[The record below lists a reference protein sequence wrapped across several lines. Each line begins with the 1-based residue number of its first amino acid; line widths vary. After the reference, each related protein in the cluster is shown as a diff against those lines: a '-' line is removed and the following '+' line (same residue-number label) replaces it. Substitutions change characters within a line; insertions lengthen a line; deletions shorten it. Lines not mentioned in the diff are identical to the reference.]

1 MTMLN
6 EQKRNNIRFIVFIA
20 LLCLQSCHAQ
30 KQHVKVFFEDNKK
43 TSYQDCI
50 KESEV
55 DKIKKTDENREVIE
69 LMISGCK
76 DRGLIFD
83 NFMEGTTILL
93 ASLSHKEDDFIIYNW
108 KNYSHYIPAPT
119 VTVLKTDKTNVVEFT
134 YYDEVNNRDDS
145 TLRRKIYEEKD
156 GKFKNELQ
164 FIQATLNGEK
174 MDDSLSRYQ
183 RNDYYIIK
191 RINGKYFYYTILNGK
206 LETR

>member
-1 MTMLN
+1 MLN

-108 KNYSHYIPAPT
+108 KNNSHYIPAPT

-145 TLRRKIYEEKD
+145 TLRKKIYEEKD

>member
-1 MTMLN
+1 MLN

-83 NFMEGTTILL
+83 NFMGGLPFYWHHYHTKRTILL
-93 ASLSHKEDDFIIYNW
+93 FIIGR
-108 KNYSHYIPAPT
+108 T
-119 VTVLKTDKTNVVEFT
+119 
-134 YYDEVNNRDDS
+134 
-145 TLRRKIYEEKD
+145 TL
-156 GKFKNELQ
+156 
-164 FIQATLNGEK
+164 
-174 MDDSLSRYQ
+174 
-183 RNDYYIIK
+183 II
-191 RINGKYFYYTILNGK
+191 FQPL
-206 LETR
+206 L

>member
-1 MTMLN
+1 MLN
-6 EQKRNNIRFIVFIA
+6 EQKRNNIRFIVFIT

-93 ASLSHKEDDFIIYNW
+93 ASLSHKEDDFIIYNR

-156 GKFKNELQ
+156 GKIKNELQ